1 MKRAL
6 LIPAGGKPEEVE
18 IPDKDELDTLQQL
31 VGGWIEYVPTEQD
44 VTLYCNEEGK
54 LQNLPPNSLATAIFG
69 KLLMPHDFLAGDVV
83 VCGPLDE
90 EGYSLPL
97 SEEVVADVRAAML
110 TGVF

>member
-6 LIPAGGKPEEVE
+6 LIPAGGTPEEVE
-18 IPDKDELDTLQQL
+18 IPDKDELDALQGF

-54 LQNLPPNSLATAIFG
+54 ILNLPPNLLATSLFG
-69 KLLMPHDFLAGDVV
+69 ALLMGGDYLAGDVI
-83 VCGPLDE
+83 VCGPLDD

-97 SEEVVADVRAAML
+97 PESVVQDVMGA
-110 TGVF
+110 VS